1 MNLTTDELVN
11 GAGLRFCGHVEEDL
25 ERVECRHGAQRS
37 LGIPQIRG
45 HSLWSLQ
52 ETKIPR
58 QPRGPVMCQGALSS
72 WTFSLSTH
80 LPSRTLCVSA

>member
-37 LGIPQIRG
+37 LGIPQIKDMREEEQEKG
-45 HSLWSLQ
+45 SLL
-52 ETKIPR
+52 
-58 QPRGPVMCQGALSS
+58 ALLKWACLEYQVSKGKEKSS
-72 WTFSLSTH
+72 YRKGL
-80 LPSRTLCVSA
+80 